1 MTEASHV
8 VSIRYADAALA
19 SLAEGDSDRAV
30 RKELTAARNALLAS
44 RDDPVVAL
52 ARSAGCPDD
61 EVETLALLVSVERSL
76 ARQRKVAGLAGD
88 GLGSVR
94 LGLLD
99 ALRSDDHRGAGT
111 VGPGSR
117 LRRSHLV
124 SVETTGPFAARS
136 ASVQTTVLWALSGD
150 SLPDPDLPVRSVL
163 IERPQPTQGSTSLL
177 VVGDDPTRRRTTL
190 LAELAGQSVLIVPEP
205 EELSGWAAAI
215 REATL
220 ANSALVIELKDALS
234 ATASR
239 ILDDASHLVLGLS
252 SLSEVDADIL
262 PARSW
267 KEVRAPDAAASS
279 TEVARLLGTEVVH
292 SLTADQLRRVH
303 VTMPL
308 VDGDVD
314 RAVRRLTDSRLF
326 RLGTRTP
333 ARRGWDSLIVDDN
346 CMLELRDLTHRYHY
360 KSAMREL
367 PKVGRFV
374 TPGVLAV
381 FAGPSGTG
389 KTLAAE
395 VISHELGLELVKIDL
410 STVVSK
416 YIGETEKNLDE
427 VFDAAAMGGALVLF
441 DEGDA
446 LFGKRSEVSEAK
458 DRYANIEV
466 AYLLQ
471 RVETFEGFV
480 IISTNLAGNIDTAFQ
495 RRLHGMVTFANPE
508 RPARARLWDLHLP
521 SEFCAPDVD
530 RDKLAN
536 LSLAG
541 GGIRN
546 AAIAAVFLAAADGVP
561 IGREHLRVG
570 VKRELQKLNRLS
582 DGLDL

>member
-1 MTEASHV
+1 MAKASHAASV
-8 VSIRYADAALA
+8 RYADAALA
-19 SLAEGDSDRAV
+19 VLTEADNDRGA
-30 RKELTAARNALLAS
+30 RKEFESARKDLLGS
-44 RDDPVVAL
+44 RDDPVAVL
-52 ARSAGCPDD
+52 ARGAACADD
-61 EVETLALLVSVERSL
+61 EIETLALLVSVERSL

-99 ALRSDDHRGAGT
+99 ALRSDDHRGAAT

-117 LRRSHLV
+117 LRRAHLV
-124 SVETTGPFAARS
+124 NVEATGPFAARS
-136 ASVQTTVLWALSGD
+136 VSVHSTVLWALSGD
-150 SLPDPDLPVRSVL
+150 MVPDPELPPRSTL
-163 IERPQPTQGSTSLL
+163 IERPAPPDGATSLL
-177 VVGDDPTRRRTTL
+177 VVGVDPTRRRTTL
-190 LAELAGQSVLIVPEP
+190 LAQLAGASVLVVPEP
-205 EELSGWAAAI
+205 DDLNGWAAAI

-220 ANSALVIELKDALS
+220 AGAALVVELKTTL
-234 ATASR
+234 TAQTSKV
-239 ILDDASHLVLGLS
+239 LDDAAHLVVGLS
-252 SLSEVDADIL
+252 STSEVDADIL
-262 PARSW
+262 PARAW
-267 KEVRAPDAAASS
+267 REVKAPEPPASS
-279 TEVARLLGTEVVH
+279 SEVERLLGRGVVH

-303 VTMPL
+303 LTLPL
-308 VDGDVD
+308 VEGDVD
-314 RAVRRLTDSRLF
+314 GAVRRLTDNRLF
-326 RLGTRTP
+326 SLGTRTP
-333 ARRGWDSLIVDDN
+333 ARRGWDSLIVDDI
-346 CMLELRDLTHRYHY
+346 CMRELRDLTDRYRY
-360 KSAMREL
+360 KSMVREE
-367 PKVGRFV
+367 PSVGRFV
-374 TPGVLAV
+374 APGVLAV

-395 VISHELGLELVKIDL
+395 VVSHELGLELVKIDL

-480 IISTNLAGNIDTAFQ
+480 IISTNLAGNIDSAFQ

-508 RPARARLWDLHLP
+508 RPARVRLWDLHLP
-521 SEFCAPDVD
+521 ARLCAPDVD

-546 AAIAAVFLAAADGVP
+546 AAVAAAFLAIADNSA
-561 IGREHLRVG
+561 IEKKHLRIALQ
-570 VKRELQKLNRLS
+570 REYQKLSRLS
-582 DGLDL
+582 DAIDL

>member
-1 MTEASHV
+1 MAEASHV
-8 VSIRYADAALA
+8 ASLRYADAALA
-19 SLAEGDSDRAV
+19 SLTEGDSDRAV
-30 RKELTAARNALLAS
+30 RKELSAARDQLLSS

-61 EVETLALLVSVERSL
+61 EVEALALLVSVERSL

-99 ALRSDDHRGAGT
+99 ALRDDNHRGAGT

-117 LRRSHLV
+117 LRRAHLV
-124 SVETTGPFAARS
+124 TVEATGPFAARS
-136 ASVQTTVLWALSGD
+136 VSVQSTVLWALTGD

-163 IERPQPTQGSTSLL
+163 IERPQPNDGSTSLL
-177 VVGDDPTRRRTTL
+177 VVGDDATRRRTTL
-190 LAELAGQSVLIVPEP
+190 LGELASQSVLIVPEP
-205 EELSGWAAAI
+205 DEVSGWSAAI

-220 ANSALVIELKDALS
+220 ANSALVIELKDTLS
-234 ATASR
+234 PTASR
-239 ILDDASHLVLGLS
+239 ILEDASHLVLGLS
-252 SLSEVDADIL
+252 SSAEVDADIL
-262 PARSW
+262 PPRSW
-267 KEVRAPDAAASS
+267 KELRAPEAAASS
-279 TEVARLLGTEVVH
+279 AEVKRLLGTDVVH

-314 RAVRRLTDSRLF
+314 RAVRRLTDNRLF

-346 CMLELRDLTHRYHY
+346 CMLELRDLTHRYRY

-367 PKVGRFV
+367 PNVGRFV
-374 TPGVLAV
+374 APGVLAV

-508 RPARARLWDLHLP
+508 RSARTRLWDLHLP
-521 SEFCAPDVD
+521 PELCAPEVD
-530 RDKLAN
+530 REKLAN

-546 AAIAAVFLAAADGVP
+546 AAVAAAFLAAADATP
-561 IGREHLRVG
+561 IGREHLRVAI
-570 VKRELQKLNRLS
+570 KRELQKLNRLS
-582 DGLDL
+582 DGIDL

>member
-1 MTEASHV
+1 MARSPNAAST
-8 VSIRYADAALA
+8 RYADAALA
-19 SLAEGDSDRAV
+19 AMSEKGTERSV
-30 RKELTAARNALLAS
+30 QKEFEHAREDLLKS
-44 RDDPVVAL
+44 NDDPVVAL

-61 EVETLALLVSVERSL
+61 EIEALALLISVERSL
-76 ARQRKVAGLAGD
+76 SRQRTVAAMAGD
-88 GLGSVR
+88 GLGSLR

-99 ALRSDDHRGAGT
+99 VLRSDTHRGSGT

-117 LRRSHLV
+117 LRRAHLV
-124 SVETTGPFAARS
+124 TVESTGPFAARAVGAHS
-136 ASVQTTVLWALSGD
+136 TVLWALSGD
-150 SLPDPDLPVRSVL
+150 SLPDPDLPPRTVL
-163 IERPQPTQGSTSLL
+163 IERPEPVAGATSLL
-177 VVGDDPTRRRTTL
+177 VVGTDPTRRRTAL
-190 LAELAGQSVLIVPEP
+190 LEQLAGSSVLMVPEP
-205 EELSGWAAAI
+205 TEDTGWAAAI

-220 ANSALVIELKDALS
+220 AGSALVIELTETLS
-234 ATASR
+234 PKASR
-239 ILDDASHLVLGLS
+239 VLEDAAHLVLGLS
-252 SLSEVDADIL
+252 SSSEVDADVL
-262 PARSW
+262 PPRGW
-267 KEVRAPDAAASS
+267 QEVKAAEPPASS
-279 TEVARLLGTEVVH
+279 GEVERLLGQGVVH
-292 SLTADQLRRVH
+292 GLTADQLRRVH
-303 VTMPL
+303 LTMPL
-308 VDGDVD
+308 VNGDVD
-314 RAVRRLTDSRLF
+314 RAVRRLTDNRLF
-326 RLGTRTP
+326 KLGTRTP
-333 ARRGWDSLIVDDN
+333 ARRGWHDLIVDDN
-346 CMLELRDLTHRYHY
+346 CMRELRDLTHRYQY
-360 KSAMREL
+360 KSAMREM

-374 TPGVLAV
+374 APGVLAV

-508 RPARARLWDLHLP
+508 RPARERLWELHLP
-521 SEFCAPDVD
+521 FEICSPEVD

-541 GGIRN
+541 GAIRN
-546 AAIAAVFLAAADGVP
+546 AAVAAAFLAAAEGEP
-561 IGREHLRVG
+561 IGREHLKLAIR
-570 VKRELQKLNRLS
+570 RELQKLNRLS
-582 DGLDL
+582 DGIDL

>member
-1 MTEASHV
+1 MTEASPTA
-8 VSIRYADAALA
+8 SLRYADAALA
-19 SLAEGDSDRAV
+19 SLSEGESDRAA
-30 RKELTAARNALLAS
+30 RKEFAAARDELLAS

-99 ALRSDDHRGAGT
+99 ALRSDNHRGAGT

-124 SVETTGPFAARS
+124 SVESTGPFAARS

-150 SLPDPDLPVRSVL
+150 SLPDPELPVRSVL
-163 IERPQPTQGSTSLL
+163 IERPQPAEGSTSLL

-190 LAELAGQSVLIVPEP
+190 LAELASQSVLIVPEP

-220 ANSALVIELKDALS
+220 ANSALVIELKDTLS

-267 KEVRAPDAAASS
+267 KEVRTPDAAASAA
-279 TEVARLLGTEVVH
+279 EVSRLLGTEVVH

-346 CMLELRDLTHRYHY
+346 CMLELRDLTNRYHY

-374 TPGVLAV
+374 APGVLAV

-416 YIGETEKNLDE
+416 YIGETEKNLEE
-427 VFDAAAMGGALVLF
+427 VFNAAAMGGALVLF

-508 RPARARLWDLHLP
+508 RQARARLWDLHLP
-521 SEFCAPDVD
+521 TELCSPEVD
-530 RDKLAN
+530 REKLAN

-546 AAIAAVFLAAADGVP
+546 AAIAAVFLSAADGVP
-561 IGREHLRVG
+561 VGREHLRVG

>member
-1 MTEASHV
+1 VLE
-8 VSIRYADAALA
+8 DAA
-19 SLAEGDSDRAV
+19 
-30 RKELTAARNALLAS
+30 
-44 RDDPVVAL
+44 
-52 ARSAGCPDD
+52 
-61 EVETLALLVSVERSL
+61 
-76 ARQRKVAGLAGD
+76 
-88 GLGSVR
+88 
-94 LGLLD
+94 
-99 ALRSDDHRGAGT
+99 
-111 VGPGSR
+111 
-117 LRRSHLV
+117 
-124 SVETTGPFAARS
+124 
-136 ASVQTTVLWALSGD
+136 
-150 SLPDPDLPVRSVL
+150 
-163 IERPQPTQGSTSLL
+163 
-177 VVGDDPTRRRTTL
+177 
-190 LAELAGQSVLIVPEP
+190 
-205 EELSGWAAAI
+205 
-215 REATL
+215 
-220 ANSALVIELKDALS
+220 
-234 ATASR
+234 
-239 ILDDASHLVLGLS
+239 HLVLGLS
-252 SLSEVDADIL
+252 SASEVDADIL
-262 PARSW
+262 PPRAWR
-267 KEVRAPDAAASS
+267 EMRAPEPAASS
-279 TEVARLLGTEVVH
+279 QEVERMLGRGVVH

-314 RAVRRLTDSRLF
+314 GAVRRLTDNRLF
-326 RLGTRTP
+326 SLGTRTP
-333 ARRGWDSLIVDDN
+333 ARRGWDSLIVDDT
-346 CMLELRDLTHRYHY
+346 CMRELVDLTDRYRF
-360 KSAMREL
+360 KSAMREE
-367 PKVGRFV
+367 PSVGRFV
-374 TPGVLAV
+374 APGVLAV

-521 SEFCAPDVD
+521 AYLCADDID
-530 RDKLAN
+530 REKLAN
-536 LSLAG
+536 LPLAG

-546 AAIAAVFLAAADGVP
+546 AAVAAAFLAMADGTP
-561 IGREHLRVG
+561 IERQHLRIALQ
-570 VKRELQKLNRLS
+570 REYQKLNRLS
-582 DGLDL
+582 DAIDL